1 MTDLTTP
8 IPYRAEPDWQA
19 VAAIPIVE
27 CDEPLHPLSLSR
39 TLRVYPAYARMGVC
53 HAMAEC
59 HSRSAVFERL
69 LQVAKSLPAGL
80 RLVVLDAASMAE
92 VSVT

>member
-27 CDEPLHPLSLSR
+27 CDEPLHPL
-39 TLRVYPAYARMGVC
+39 
-53 HAMAEC
+53 
-59 HSRSAVFERL
+59 
-69 LQVAKSLPAGL
+69 
-80 RLVVLDAASMAE
+80 VLYAASP
-92 VSVT
+92 S